1 MGTPPSPTGGYG
13 SPVAT
18 RRPDPTL
25 EVEERCWAAGDRIVC
40 GLDEVGRGAWA
51 GPATIA
57 AVVPG
62 RTAIPGVRDSKQ
74 MSPAARERGAAAVR
88 AWAVAIGIGHAS
100 PRECDE
106 LGMTKALRLA
116 GMRALAEVE
125 AQGFAPDRILLDGT
139 HDFLGLGAR
148 VTTIVKGDA
157 TCLSIAAASVVAKVT
172 RDALMAE
179 AAADFPAYGFEGN
192 KGYPAPV
199 HQMALNGYGPTTF
212 HRTSW
217 SYVDDLPFHTLEP
230 PPGRLL

>member
-1 MGTPPSPTGGYG
+1 
-13 SPVAT
+13 
-18 RRPDPTL
+18 
-25 EVEERCWAAGDRIVC
+25 
-40 GLDEVGRGAWA
+40 
-51 GPATIA
+51 
-57 AVVPG
+57 
-62 RTAIPGVRDSKQ
+62 VRDSKQ

-88 AWAVAIGIGHAS
+88 GWAVAIGIGHAS

-106 LGMTKALRLA
+106 LGMTRALRLA
-116 GMRALAEVE
+116 GTRALAGIE
-125 AQGFAPDRILLDGT
+125 AQGLVPDRILLDGT

-148 VTTIVKGDA
+148 VTTVVKGDA

-179 AAADFPAYGFEGN
+179 AAEHFPAYGFEGN

-199 HQMALNGYGPTTF
+199 HVMALNGYGPTTI

-217 SYVDDLPFHTLEP
+217 SYVDDLPFRTLEP

>member
-1 MGTPPSPTGGYG
+1 
-13 SPVAT
+13 VA

-25 EVEERCWAAGDRIVC
+25 EVEQRCWDAGDRVVC

-62 RTAIPGVRDSKQ
+62 REPIPGVRDSKQ
-74 MSPAARERGAAAVR
+74 MSPAARERGAVAVR
-88 AWAVAIGIGHAS
+88 DWAEAIGIGHAS

-125 AQGFAPDRILLDGT
+125 AQGFVPDRILLDGT

-148 VTTIVKGDA
+148 VTTVVKGDA

-199 HQMALNGYGPTTF
+199 HQMALNAYGPTTI
-212 HRTSW
+212 HRVSW
-217 SYVDDLPFHTLEP
+217 AFVDHLPYRVLAP

>member
-1 MGTPPSPTGGYG
+1 
-13 SPVAT
+13 VAA
-18 RRPDPTL
+18 RHPDPTL
-25 EVEERCWAAGDRIVC
+25 EVEERCWAAGDRVVC

-62 RTAIPGVRDSKQ
+62 REPIPGVRDSKQ

-88 AWAVAIGIGHAS
+88 GWAVAIGIGHAS

-106 LGMTKALRLA
+106 LGMTRALRLA
-116 GMRALAEVE
+116 GTRALAGIE
-125 AQGFAPDRILLDGT
+125 AQGLVPDRILLDGT

-148 VTTIVKGDA
+148 VTTVVKGDA

-179 AAADFPAYGFEGN
+179 AAEHFPAYGFEGN

-199 HQMALNGYGPTTF
+199 HVMALNGYGPTTI

-217 SYVDDLPFHTLEP
+217 SYVDDLPFRTLEP